1 MNLKLIELMYKTEN
15 KLTLYLKIKNR
26 KFQNVYLLGE
36 IDQINNKF
44 DNMSAENIF
53 TNSEVQSVAE
63 PNMNLTARSNN
74 SSADTAIHNCAL
86 QYVTSLIEL
95 VQN

>member
-1 MNLKLIELMYKTEN
+1 
-15 KLTLYLKIKNR
+15 
-26 KFQNVYLLGE
+26 
-36 IDQINNKF
+36 
-44 DNMSAENIF
+44 MSAENIF
-53 TNSEVQSVAE
+53 INSEVQSVAE